1 MAATQRKTRQ
11 SKRRADARSKALVK
25 DSLKRYLSDLRN
37 YPILSK
43 PEEVELALRFR
54 DEGDAAAGMQLVTS
68 NLRLVVK
75 IALEYQSTTVS
86 LLDLIQEGN
95 VGLMKAVK
103 KFDPDRGIRL
113 SSYAQWWIRAYVLKY
128 LMDNYKLVKLG
139 TTQAQR
145 KLFYNLKKERE
156 KLAQQGITPTAK
168 LLAERLQ
175 VRERDVREMQTRL
188 SGREVSLDSP
198 LNDGESGTLLDF
210 VASQDPFADEVVGQR
225 EAGILLMEKLAAFRK
240 TLKGRDVEIWER
252 RLLSDDPMT
261 LQQLGD
267 LFGVSRERARQ
278 LEARIVSNLGKFL
291 HKEIDDVDGLHLE
304 FPLFH

>member
-1 MAATQRKTRQ
+1 MATTKRTKTTKEKSAQETRV
-11 SKRRADARSKALVK
+11 LVE
-25 DSLKRYLSDLRN
+25 DSLKRYLTDIRK
-37 YPILSK
+37 YPILTK
-43 PEEVELALRFR
+43 PEEFRLARCYTE
-54 DEGDAAAGMQLVTS
+54 DNDSTAAMQLITS

-75 IALEYQSTTVS
+75 IALEYQSTTIS

-95 VGLMKAVK
+95 VGLMQAVK
-103 KFDPDRGIRL
+103 KFDPERNIRL
-113 SSYAQWWIRAYVLKY
+113 SSYAQWWIRAYILKY

-168 LLAERLQ
+168 LLAERLA
-175 VRERDVREMQTRL
+175 VRERDVREMETRL

-210 VASQDPFADEVVGQR
+210 VASQDPFADEIVGQR
-225 EAGILLMEKLAAFRK
+225 EASVLLMDKLAAFRK

-252 RLLSDDPMT
+252 RLLSHDPMT

-291 HKEIDDVDGLHLE
+291 HKEIEDVDGLHLE